1 MTGTPDDQNWFGQ
14 QPQSQ
19 PQPRQPQ
26 QPQSQSQPTAPPQPG
41 YYAQQGYEGYEQ
53 QGYEGYGQ
61 QPSSSPSQQSA
72 YGQGGQYDQHDQY
85 GAQYQQPGGYPQDP
99 YSGGGQQAAAP
110 GYPAQ
115 GYGQG
120 GYDSSGY
127 EASGY
132 QSSGHE
138 SSGYGRGGYEQSGY
152 QQGQGYEQGPAYEPG
167 QGYEQPGYESQ
178 GFEQRGYEGQF
189 GGRSQGGGQP
199 GGDAYGQQPYD
210 PYYEQQQPVQGLHPQ
225 SAATRTQAPGQ
236 MLGQVPGQVTGQGA
250 GAAAGLGQTV
260 GRSVPPASPGAAS
273 AAAGVVPPRARP
285 GAPASAPGGASG
297 AGGADAPGAEPSELV
312 GGRAA
317 AAAAARAK
325 GKNGD
330 SYTTGEFSFV
340 DEQTE
345 ESEDAIDWL
354 KFAESRSEVRAERRR
369 RLRNRLVSLLVVVA
383 VLASGGVGY
392 LWWTGKLGGG
402 DDAATAVGGRYVNV
416 VHLHDPQGKVTT
428 ALLVDDEG
436 GRKATVLLLPDTLQL
451 PSNGDSATTTIGKAP
466 SELGASATRDG
477 LSSVLGAK
485 VAGTWRLDTPYLL
498 LLVSQLGGVRV
509 DTNAEVR
516 EDNKADGKVLAPAG
530 KGVLLNGHAAVA
542 YATLQAP
549 GEKPDAQ
556 LARFGQ
562 VMAAVISTMPTT
574 MPEATDDVRRMN
586 MVADPSLPENALAG
600 VLVNLAKQAKAGH
613 LSTSVLTTKA
623 DGTLD
628 DTTAGKQVKEI
639 LGGTIGSAKGTGG
652 STRVTIVNASGNGT
666 SAAAAQVAV
675 INSGM
680 DPLPSSA
687 KAPDQASSEIRYTD
701 DAKQPAALTL
711 ATSMGLPDSAVKK
724 VTEAQNADLVLVIGK
739 DYQPPAQKT
748 Q

>member
-14 QPQSQ
+14 QPQSP
-19 PQPRQPQ
+19 PQPRQPHPQ
-26 QPQSQSQPTAPPQPG
+26 QPQSQPTAPPQSG
-41 YYAQQGYEGYEQ
+41 YYAQQGYEQQGYEQ
-53 QGYEGYGQ
+53 PEYEGYGQ
-61 QPSSSPSQQSA
+61 QQPPSPQSA

-99 YSGGGQQAAAP
+99 YGGGQQAAAP

-138 SSGYGRGGYEQSGY
+138 PSGYGRGGYEQSGY
-152 QQGQGYEQGPAYEPG
+152 QQGQGYEPGQSYEPGPGYEPG

-189 GGRSQGGGQP
+189 SGRSQGGGQS
-199 GGDAYGQQPYD
+199 GGTAYGQQPYD
-210 PYYEQQQPVQGLHPQ
+210 PYYEQQQPAQGLHPQ
-225 SAATRTQAPGQ
+225 SAATRTQAPG
-236 MLGQVPGQVTGQGA
+236 PGA
-250 GAAAGLGQTV
+250 GAATGLGQTV
-260 GRSVPPASPGAAS
+260 GRSVPLASPGAAS
-273 AAAGVVPPRARP
+273 AAAGAVPPRARP

-297 AGGADAPGAEPSELV
+297 AGGADAPEAEPSELV
-312 GGRAA
+312 GGRAAA

-369 RLRNRLVSLLVVVA
+369 RLRNRLVSLLVAVA

-586 MVADPSLPENALAG
+586 MVADPSLPESALAG

-628 DTTAGKQVKEI
+628 DATAGKQVKEI

-652 STRVTIVNASGNGT
+652 STRVTIVNASGNTT
-666 SAAAAQVAV
+666 SATAAQVAV

>member
-14 QPQSQ
+14 QPQS
-19 PQPRQPQ
+19 PPRPRPPHPQ
-26 QPQSQSQPTAPPQPG
+26 QPQSQPTAPPQPG
-41 YYAQQGYEGYEQ
+41 YYAQQGYEQ

-61 QPSSSPSQQSA
+61 
-72 YGQGGQYDQHDQY
+72 GGQYDQY

-99 YSGGGQQAAAP
+99 YGGGGPQAAAP

-132 QSSGHE
+132 QPQPSGPDSSGFE
-138 SSGYGRGGYEQSGY
+138 SSGYGRGGYEQPGY
-152 QQGQGYEQGPAYEPG
+152 QPGPGYGQGPGYEQPG
-167 QGYEQPGYESQ
+167 QGYEQSGYEQSGYESQ
-178 GFEQRGYEGQF
+178 GVEQRGYEGQF
-189 GGRSQGGGQP
+189 GGRSQGGGQS
-199 GGDAYGQQPYD
+199 GGAAYGQQPYD
-210 PYYEQQQPVQGLHPQ
+210 PYYEQQQPAQGLHPQ
-225 SAATRTQAPGQ
+225 SASAATRTQAPGQ
-236 MLGQVPGQVTGQGA
+236 VPGQGA
-250 GAAAGLGQTV
+250 GAATGLGQAV
-260 GRSVPPASPGAAS
+260 GRSVPLAGPGTAS

-317 AAAAARAK
+317 VAAAAARAK

-392 LWWTGKLGGG
+392 LWWTGKFGGG

-530 KGVLLNGHAAVA
+530 KDVLLNGHAAVA

-549 GEKPDAQ
+549 GEKPEAQ

-628 DTTAGKQVKEI
+628 DATAGKQVKDI

-666 SAAAAQVAV
+666 ATAAAQVVV

-724 VTEAQNADLVLVIGK
+724 VTEAQNADLVLVLGK
-739 DYQPPAQKT
+739 DYQPPAPKT